1 MAYPYGGVGVCVGAD
16 DANEL
21 EAANPEGG
29 GIDPEPRYGGGV
41 VVVRYIEDCRCGG
54 IADIGVGAAVGGI
67 VCGIVP
73 CSGNK
78 ACTDAGRGTGVE
90 EEGGVAVF
98 VGSNSANVF
107 CVPRKK

>member
-29 GIDPEPRYGGGV
+29 GIAPEPRYGGGV